1 MTDPPGGPPAE
12 GAPIP
17 QVERPIGPAE
27 ALKVLQTASGVVLT
41 THVNADGDAAGS
53 QAALAAYLSWRF
65 RAVQIVN
72 PTPFPERYR
81 FLLPDPAPVI
91 PATDEAAAR
100 YCASCTLAVIVD
112 AGQVPRIGRVNKLV
126 RHLPKLVIDHHPPG
140 PRPFQGMV
148 FRDESAPATGS
159 MILEI
164 LEQAGIKGQSREVWS
179 PVAPALY
186 TALLADTGGFRFAS
200 VTPRC
205 FQDAARLV
213 ELGAKPEA
221 LHQAIFGRFPRRR
234 YDLLREALATLEVHA
249 DGRVAWMTVPKK
261 EYDRLGAAVDDLEGF
276 VDVPRNLDGVEV
288 AMLFRTTADGKT
300 KVSLRSTGDVN
311 VNEIA
316 TEFGGG
322 GHARA
327 AGVVLP
333 GDREAAMAQV
343 VARVEEA
350 LAAADEAKAAE
361 AAATAEAEKTDEGS
375 ATSGSASTL
384 DAMYVAEDYG
394 VNEEDALGASGVFD
408 KLEDRDDE
416 DDLDDLDLDDLDDL
430 DDQKPASAPGRSNV
444 LPWPIRP
451 SASEEPS
458 ADEKPSADERPSAN
472 KKPSAEEEE

>member
-1 MTDPPGGPPAE
+1 MTDPPGGPPNP

-27 ALKVLQTASGVVLT
+27 ALKALQTSSGVVLT

-91 PATDEAAAR
+91 PATDDAAAR
-100 YCASCTLAVIVD
+100 YCASSTLAVIVD
-112 AGQVPRIGRVNKLV
+112 AGQVPRIGRVNKLI

-164 LEQAGIKGQSREVWS
+164 LEQAGIRGQSREVWP
-179 PVAPALY
+179 PVAKALY
-186 TALLADTGGFRFAS
+186 AALLADTGGFRFS
-200 VTPRC
+200 NVTPRC

-213 ELGAKPEA
+213 ELGAEPEA

-249 DGRVAWMTVPKK
+249 DGRVAWMTVPKRA
-261 EYDRLGAAVDDLEGF
+261 YDRLGAAVDDIEGF
-276 VDVPRNLDGVEV
+276 VDVPRNLEGVEV

-300 KVSLRSTGDVN
+300 KVSLRSTGGVN

-316 TEFGGG
+316 TELGGG

-327 AGVVLP
+327 AGVVLA
-333 GDREAAMAQV
+333 GDREAATAQV

-350 LAAADEAKAAE
+350 LAATDEAKAAE
-361 AAATAEAEKTDEGS
+361 AAEAAAAAEAEAADEGT
-375 ATSGSASTL
+375 ATSGTASTL

-408 KLEDRDDE
+408 KLEDKDEDDL
-416 DDLDDLDLDDLDDL
+416 DDLDDLDLDDLE
-430 DDQKPASAPGRSNV
+430 DQKPASAPGRSNV

-451 SASEEPS
+451 SANEESS
-458 ADEKPSADERPSAN
+458 ADEEQ
-472 KKPSAEEEE
+472 